1 MSPLEGEKEK
11 VKEENGLKI
20 STANELLTRLPILFS
35 QIKSEN
41 ISYELK
47 MKWDTYYIFC
57 IHTIKSPKHFATI

>member
-11 VKEENGLKI
+11 VKEENELKI

-47 MKWDTYYIFC
+47 MK
-57 IHTIKSPKHFATI
+57 